1 MSSPALTPASA
12 SQGKGRT
19 PARTAPPNPPVR
31 RPSPPYRTPPS
42 SPPGL
47 LPAIQSLIAIIVV
60 AVFIV
65 TFTIQPFRIPSGS
78 MEPTLLVGDFLL
90 VDKQITADSIGSLVL
105 PSPIIHRGDVIV
117 FHFPVDPTL
126 HLVKRVVGIPG
137 DHLRLR
143 GGHVYVNGLRL
154 DEPYA
159 IYRPTGPDNFRD
171 NFPRLQNADPA
182 IDSRWWMRMRK
193 LIDDGELIIPANNYF
208 VLGDN
213 RNNSEDSRYW
223 GFVPRENIVGR
234 PLMIYF
240 SLRQPDPGYYPPPRA
255 AGITLTSPQSESS
268 LLSFARWDRVFRVIR

>member
-1 MSSPALTPASA
+1 
-12 SQGKGRT
+12 
-19 PARTAPPNPPVR
+19 V
-31 RPSPPYRTPPS
+31 
-42 SPPGL
+42 
-47 LPAIQSLIAIIVV
+47 I

-65 TFTIQPFRIPSGS
+65 TFTVQPFRIPSGS
-78 MEPTLLVGDFLL
+78 MEPTLLIGDFLL
-90 VDKQITADSIGSLVL
+90 VDKEITADANGSLFL
-105 PSPIIHRGDVIV
+105 PSATIHRGDVIV
-117 FHFPVDPTL
+117 FHFPVNPTV

-137 DHLRLR
+137 DRIRLR

-154 DEPYA
+154 NEPYA

-213 RNNSEDSRYW
+213 RNDSEDSRYW

-234 PLMIYF
+234 PLMVYF
-240 SLRQPDPGYYPPPRA
+240 SLRQPGSNEYVLPRA
-255 AGITLTSPQSESS
+255 AGISLSTSQSESS
-268 LLSFARWDRVFRVIR
+268 ALHFARWDRILHIIR

>member
-1 MSSPALTPASA
+1 MSTPALTPASA
-12 SQGKGRT
+12 RPGNNGT
-19 PARTAPPNPPVR
+19 PL
-31 RPSPPYRTPPS
+31 RPASSFPRHDPQNSHHVPS
-42 SPPGL
+42 PGL
-47 LPAIQSLIAIIVV
+47 LPSVQTLISIIVIAI
-60 AVFIV
+60 FIV
-65 TFTIQPFRIPSGS
+65 TFTVQPFRIPSGS
-78 MEPTLLVGDFLL
+78 MEPTLLIGDFLL
-90 VDKQITADSIGSLVL
+90 VDKEITADAAGSLLL
-105 PSPIIHRGDVIV
+105 PSATIHRGDVVV
-117 FHFPVDPTL
+117 FHFPVNPTV

-137 DHLRLR
+137 DRIRLR

-213 RNNSEDSRYW
+213 RNDSEDSRYW

-234 PLMIYF
+234 PLLVYF
-240 SLRQPDPGYYPPPRA
+240 SLRQPGSNEYVLPRA
-255 AGITLTSPQSESS
+255 AGITLSRPQSDPSA
-268 LLSFARWDRVFRVIR
+268 LHFARWDRILHIIR